1 MRFAK
6 WLPTPLK
13 QSTLDRRIYRQ
24 PIAYKPHGLWFD
36 VESDWRRWAEDEHF
50 NLANLAYRH
59 TLRIDTSNVLILKT
73 ATELDRFTHMFG
85 TSEMTDDAG
94 NTIDM
99 GGAGLFKVPGHC
111 FIDWPKVAALWKGII
126 IPEYIWSRRLDLM
139 WYYGW
144 DCASGVVWD
153 TSIVE
158 IVRVRKNKHKY
169 PPQAPPRSIGELE
182 ILGEQIRGKSLPG
195 GTWSEEMPF

>member
-13 QSTLDRRIYRQ
+13 QSELSRRTYVQ
-24 PIAYKPHGLWFD
+24 PISYKPHGLWFD
-36 VESDWRRWAEDEHF
+36 VESDWRRWAEENEF
-50 NLANLAYRH
+50 NLENLAYRH
-59 TLRIDTSNVLILKT
+59 TLRIDTARMVVLRT
-73 ATELDRFTHMFG
+73 PEELDAFTHTFG
-85 TSEMTDDAG
+85 TSDIVDKHGKRAPYK
-94 NTIDM
+94 D
-99 GGAGLFKVPGHC
+99 LFEVPGHC
-111 FIDWPKVAALWKGII
+111 FIDWPKVAALWKGIA

-169 PPQAPPRSIGELE
+169 PPQEPRGQSF
-182 ILGEQIRGKSLPG
+182 
-195 GTWSEEMPF
+195 EMPSDAEETPF